1 MKIGS
6 EWKGWTVTEYLG
18 GGSFGK
24 VYRIVRE
31 EFGYKYEAA
40 LKVIRIP
47 STEDE
52 IDTVRLEG
60 MTEDSIDSYFY
71 SVVKDITSELA
82 ILSQLS
88 GNSNIVSYED
98 HSVVQLKDEFG
109 WEIYL
114 RMELVTPLY
123 EHLKGKELTKQE
135 VLKIGIDICKALETC
150 EKNNII
156 HRDIKPDN
164 IFYSKQGTYKLGDFG
179 IARKLDKSAAGMT
192 KVGTFSYMA
201 PEVYLG
207 QPYDHTV
214 DIYSLGIILYQ
225 FMNCNRRPF
234 MPPYPDTISVDDNER
249 ANTSRLAGKEMSKP
263 CNADDRFAG
272 IILKACAFEHLDRYQ
287 DASEL
292 CRDLEALL
300 DDKDADKIVFSGWA
314 FDNTK
319 DIGSSDSTS
328 TDETV
333 TMFESDKS
341 LQLDLREYTQPN
353 EEIVSDNKVKSE
365 LHDKTEDLKDNSG
378 ISLLLK
384 RILVFIAIVTI
395 ISAGLIFWYFNH
407 TVPKLVGK
415 GEEEAIVAIEQSGL
429 NVGTITESEDFS
441 DEIEMGDVL
450 TQSIREGSK
459 VKRGTVIDLE
469 ISKGKA
475 VVVPD
480 FTKKMDYA
488 KARKKAEEIGLVM
501 EIAGKK
507 YDDNIKKDRIIS
519 QDIAKG
525 QKVKKGQIIKVIKS
539 RGIEQVRVPDVTGKA
554 EEDAKSVIKDSKLN
568 SKIEY
573 EEDNSA
579 VGIVIRQTPDSGK
592 KVDKKSIV
600 TLTVGKAVAQNST
613 GSSSSTKSGK
623 NDKKDDK
630 KESKDKRPNK
640 PKN

>member
-300 DDKDADKIVFSGWA
+300 DDKDADMPSYSSGGYTCNISGEVGAAGGGASCMVYYRNSPTAENIYQLDVW
-314 FDNTK
+314 
-319 DIGSSDSTS
+319 GSSAVVVEPASGST
-328 TDETV
+328 TT
-333 TMFESDKS
+333 
-341 LQLDLREYTQPN
+341 
-353 EEIVSDNKVKSE
+353 
-365 LHDKTEDLKDNSG
+365 
-378 ISLLLK
+378 
-384 RILVFIAIVTI
+384 
-395 ISAGLIFWYFNH
+395 
-407 TVPKLVGK
+407 
-415 GEEEAIVAIEQSGL
+415 
-429 NVGTITESEDFS
+429 
-441 DEIEMGDVL
+441 
-450 TQSIREGSK
+450 
-459 VKRGTVIDLE
+459 
-469 ISKGKA
+469 

-480 FTKKMDYA
+480 NGYDYYDPQTGIGYHAIDDNYGYVDYYTEDGVYVTVDSDGNETYFGDDGSWISLHPDGSWSAYDYA
-488 KARKKAEEIGLVM
+488 
-501 EIAGKK
+501 
-507 YDDNIKKDRIIS
+507 
-519 QDIAKG
+519 
-525 QKVKKGQIIKVIKS
+525 
-539 RGIEQVRVPDVTGKA
+539 T
-554 EEDAKSVIKDSKLN
+554 DS
-568 SKIEY
+568 IDGGMIY
-573 EEDNSA
+573 
-579 VGIVIRQTPDSGK
+579 G
-592 KVDKKSIV
+592 
-600 TLTVGKAVAQNST
+600 
-613 GSSSSTKSGK
+613 
-623 NDKKDDK
+623 
-630 KESKDKRPNK
+630 
-640 PKN
+640 